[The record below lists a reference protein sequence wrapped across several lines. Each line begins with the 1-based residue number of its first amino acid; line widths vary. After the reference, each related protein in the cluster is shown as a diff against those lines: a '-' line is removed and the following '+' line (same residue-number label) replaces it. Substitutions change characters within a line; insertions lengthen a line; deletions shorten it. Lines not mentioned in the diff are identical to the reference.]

1 METMTLLHLHPTLEM
16 LAQELRARGILCH
29 VDAAAAQRHF
39 QGVRLLSEGDL
50 QQDMLYILRPEEA
63 ADFPG
68 DPYCCVSASMMA
80 GAQLV
85 CPGQSEWTLLQHLL
99 AIFTRYRSWEQ
110 QIDSL
115 VYRNARLH
123 ELCEIGARI
132 LENPMYI
139 HDDWFVVIAMS
150 QELPKVMPLDFILS
164 SSKAFVPDAIVED
177 FKYDTD
183 YLETYAYRSAQYW
196 PPNGKLPGCL
206 YVNLW
211 DGEVYQGRLLVVE
224 HHRPI
229 QPADYMIAEC
239 LTQRCALLLQ
249 RQRLGKERSYRGM
262 DDVMFDLLK
271 EGKTDPAE
279 EHQLLQLLG
288 WRKDDKLTCIRIR
301 SQQTGQTLLLEHLLH
316 SDLFRTFPNS
326 YILYG
331 DSSQCII
338 LNLTKSPITLPLLR
352 HALAPLCRDY
362 CLYAGISS
370 PVLGIRELPIA
381 GYQAE
386 IALSQTFR
394 LKNERWVTAFS
405 DCALDHILSNV
416 NTPLDPHHLAAPEL
430 QLLQDHDREHG
441 TQYFETLRTY
451 LLLERDI
458 PKTSEALI
466 IHRTTLLYRLKK
478 LQALIQ
484 VDLEDPWKRLYL
496 NLSLWILEQER
507 KK

>member
-1 METMTLLHLHPTLEM
+1 MESMTLLHLHPTLEM
-16 LAQELRARGILCH
+16 LAQELKELGILCH
-29 VDAAAAQRHF
+29 MDAAAAQQRF
-39 QGVRLLSEGDL
+39 QGVSLLPNRAL
-50 QQDMLYILRPEEA
+50 QQEILYVLRPEEA
-63 ADFPG
+63 AAFPG
-68 DPYCCVSASMMA
+68 APYCCISSSALS

-85 CPGQSEWTLLQHLL
+85 CPGQSEWSLLQHLL
-99 AIFTRYRSWEQ
+99 EIFARYRRWEQ
-110 QIDSL
+110 QLDAL

-123 ELCEIGARI
+123 ELCEAGARI
-132 LENPMYI
+132 LENPLYI

-150 QELPKVMPLDFILS
+150 QELPKVMPPDFILS
-164 SSKAFVPDAIVED
+164 SSKTFVPEAIVED
-177 FKYDTD
+177 FKHDTD
-183 YLETYAYRSAQYW
+183 YLETYAYRDAQYW
-196 PPNGKLPGCL
+196 PPNGTAPGCL

-211 DGEVYQGRLLVVE
+211 DGDVYQGRLLVLE
-224 HHRPI
+224 HHRPLRL
-229 QPADYMIAEC
+229 ADYMIAEY

-279 EHQLLQLLG
+279 EHQLLQLLD
-288 WRKDDKLTCIRIR
+288 WNQDDKFTCIRIQ
-301 SQQTGQTLLLEHLLH
+301 SQQSVQTLLMDHLLH
-316 SDLFRTFPNS
+316 SDLFRAFPGS
-326 YILYG
+326 YILFEG
-331 DSSQCII
+331 SRQCVI
-338 LNLTKSPITLPLLR
+338 LNLTKAPITLPFLR
-352 HALAPLCRDY
+352 HTLAPLCRDY

-370 PVLGIRELPIA
+370 PAMGIRELPIA

-386 IALSQTFR
+386 IALNQAFR
-394 LKNERWVTAFS
+394 LKNERWVIAFS
-405 DCALDHILSNV
+405 DCALDHILSNI
-416 NTPLDPHHLAAPEL
+416 NTPMRPQHLAAPEL
-430 QLLQDHDREHG
+430 QYLKDHDRAHG

-484 VDLEDPWKRLYL
+484 IDLEDPWKRLYL